1 MSKTAKIDLLPDRLD
16 LALYAGDGATIQ
28 LQITDADGNSLDVSG
43 EIKGQ
48 IRQQRTDTDA
58 LADWTV
64 DMTNAPDGFVMI
76 SLTGD
81 QTASLMTVNGNQ
93 FKGAWDVQWT
103 PENVEPVTLLQGNVT
118 CDEDVTR

>member
-1 MSKTAKIDLLPDRLD
+1 
-16 LALYAGDGATIQ
+16 
-28 LQITDADGNSLDVSG
+28 
-43 EIKGQ
+43 
-48 IRQQRTDTDA
+48 
-58 LADWTV
+58 
-64 DMTNAPDGFVMI
+64 MI